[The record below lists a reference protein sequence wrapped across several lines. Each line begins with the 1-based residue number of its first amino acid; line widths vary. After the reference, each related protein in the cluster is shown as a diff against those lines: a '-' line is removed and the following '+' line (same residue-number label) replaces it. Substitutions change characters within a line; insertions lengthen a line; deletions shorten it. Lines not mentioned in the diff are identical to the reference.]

1 MRDNS
6 AIESGLRPLEPL
18 WRLRLRNTARRT
30 REQWRLFART
40 RVGLIGLGVIAIFG
54 LMAVAHPLL
63 MRYVWDVSTY
73 HPVIGFGFEETSH
86 PAPPSGRHLLG
97 TDPVGR
103 DILSMLMFSARAEFT
118 LGLVAAV
125 VTVVIGT
132 GVGALSAYFGGW
144 VDTILMRVADI
155 VIMMPTIALLVVLGS
170 LWNLSFL
177 TLALVIGGLSGFGA
191 TAVIIK
197 SQALTIVVKPYIEA
211 SRGAGAGHLHV
222 IMVHIVPNLLP
233 IAFLYMMFTVTAA
246 IFSEAVL
253 SFFGILNVR
262 MSWGIMIH
270 TAQSGGYLL
279 SGLDFWWLLFPAG
292 LSITL
297 LSGSF
302 YLVGRALDQLVNPR
316 LRSR

>member
-1 MRDNS
+1 
-6 AIESGLRPLEPL
+6 
-18 WRLRLRNTARRT
+18 
-30 REQWRLFART
+30 
-40 RVGLIGLGVIAIFG
+40 
-54 LMAVAHPLL
+54 MAVAHPLL